1 MNIFKRK
8 PKITLR
14 DVGVDLF
21 GEEFG
26 QQYDTLASGG
36 SIGDLHTTVVFIQ
49 KLECVKE
56 IINPCRK

>member
-1 MNIFKRK
+1 MNKFKRE

-26 QQYDTLASGG
+26 QQYDILASGG
-36 SIGDLHTTVVFIQ
+36 SIGDLHATVVFIQ

-56 IINPCRK
+56 IVYPHR